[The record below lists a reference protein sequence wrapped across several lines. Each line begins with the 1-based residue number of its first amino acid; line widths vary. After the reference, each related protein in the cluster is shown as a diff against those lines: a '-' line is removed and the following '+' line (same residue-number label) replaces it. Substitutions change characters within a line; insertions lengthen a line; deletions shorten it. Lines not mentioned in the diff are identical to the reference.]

1 MNYAK
6 VELAKAKSQS
16 KNEIDAAIKK
26 LNIRWLMIALD
37 VVESSLTEYEKSQ
50 LDSLIETIKK
60 KR

>member
-37 VVESSLTEYEKSQ
+37 VVESRLTEYEKSQ